1 MSIEPVVGAGSKTD
15 GDTAECD
22 GTGSDGSV
30 SGSTDAGHGGGSES
44 CIGQEW
50 ARLEGCRKSGRDETK
65 KSGCSGWRSLRQMVV
80 PAWGKGNA
88 HNAPGSSDK
97 FVELSRKSAQAHA
110 AASAAMDSEK
120 DSKILDRI
128 NVSALDSD
136 RKTHALKNTRAA
148 LRLAQRGVDP
158 LTDSTFQSCDVCR
171 SKPGARVHLFL
182 CSQRERKPKGV
193 EKDIQLRAFQD
204 IAHYLAECR
213 QILSQQVRTH
223 LHAPTIHARLPLG
236 YVRRLIVLDAVAV
249 LFAGA
254 AC

>member
-1 MSIEPVVGAGSKTD
+1 
-15 GDTAECD
+15 
-22 GTGSDGSV
+22 
-30 SGSTDAGHGGGSES
+30 
-44 CIGQEW
+44 
-50 ARLEGCRKSGRDETK
+50 
-65 KSGCSGWRSLRQMVV
+65 MVV

-110 AASAAMDSEK
+110 AASAAMDSQK

-136 RKTHALKNTRAA
+136 RKKHALKNTRAA

-182 CSQRERKPKGV
+182 CSQRERKPKGL

-223 LHAPTIHARLPLG
+223 LHAPLPSTLGCRSGMCVVSLCLTLLPCCSQAPLADDGSDRLSAAG
-236 YVRRLIVLDAVAV
+236 SSSIDD
-249 LFAGA
+249 AGA
-254 AC
+254 GQEMCHVQIARHGGCASSCRAE